1 MSAENA
7 IVCENLKFTYP
18 DALAALLVTFGGGC
32 VLVQQLGF
40 LTRAGVKTLPF
51 LGVKALQGI
60 VAALVALGLSALI
73 L

>member
-1 MSAENA
+1 MTSGCKLLSEIGGPFA
-7 IVCENLKFTYP
+7 V
-18 DALAALLVTFGGGC
+18 ALAALLVTFGGGC